1 MKNTK
6 SITTRKVKT
15 LKLIDRLVWLVP
27 LASAALFLLTQPW
40 AELYAECASEAVNMG
55 IAVILIF
62 LLVVA
67 IVSFPVMAVWLA
79 VSKTLKRSAIKKTTF
94 NVLHDFDY
102 YRDQLTGISP
112 TLISMLTDLEI
123 EPKKDIS
130 ALILK
135 YTLMGVVST
144 ENGVVLVKNI
154 DHPDL
159 LPSDRYLL
167 NLIAANQLNT
177 QTAWQ
182 WANMA
187 KAEVLQTN
195 YFRDGR
201 HNKQASG
208 CAASCSIGCLIPI
221 LIIVAAGLFAYSPM
235 YESFESFADSVDKTM
250 SNTEFIRYML
260 ATSDAALTTFVASVM
275 GILTLAA
282 FILPVV
288 AIVYL
293 VVKLVSR
300 QKIIRTPVGD
310 ELTEEIYGMKNFIH
324 DFSNL
329 SEADKEQLILWD
341 DFLIYAVV
349 LEENTSIVGE
359 ICSMKNVSVINFNL

>member
-1 MKNTK
+1 MKHTK

-27 LASAALFLLTQPW
+27 LAFAALFLLTQPW
-40 AELYAECASEAVNMG
+40 AELYAECAREAANMG
-55 IAVILIF
+55 IAVLLFF
-62 LLVVA
+62 LLFVA
-67 IVSFPVMAVWLA
+67 IVSLPVVAIWLA

-94 NVLHDFDY
+94 NVLHDLDY

-112 TLISMLTDLEI
+112 TVISMLTDLAI

-144 ENGVVLVKNI
+144 ENGVVLVKNM

-167 NLIAANQLNT
+167 NAISANQLNA

-187 KAEVLQTN
+187 KAEALQTN
-195 YFRDGR
+195 YFR
-201 HNKQASG
+201 NAQPKING
-208 CAASCSIGCLIPI
+208 CATSCSIGCLIPL
-221 LIIVAAGLFAYSPM
+221 LIVVAVGLFAYSPM
-235 YESFESFADSVDKTM
+235 YASFASFVDSLDETM
-250 SNTEFIRYML
+250 SNAEVIRYML
-260 ATSDAALTTFVASVM
+260 NTSDAALTTFAASIMAV
-275 GILTLAA
+275 LTFAA
-282 FILPVV
+282 FILPIA

-293 VVKLVSR
+293 IVKLVSH
-300 QKIIRTPVGD
+300 QKVTRTPAGD

-329 SEADKEQLILWD
+329 AEADKEQLILWD

-349 LEENTSIVGE
+349 LEENTSIVDE
-359 ICSMKNVSVINFNL
+359 ICGMKNISVINFNL

>member
-1 MKNTK
+1 MKHTK

-27 LASAALFLLTQPW
+27 LAFAALFLLTQPW
-40 AELYAECASEAVNMG
+40 AELYAECAREVANMG
-55 IAVILIF
+55 IAVLLFF
-62 LLVVA
+62 LLFVA
-67 IVSFPVMAVWLA
+67 IVSFPVMAIWLA

-112 TLISMLTDLEI
+112 TVISMLTDLEI

-144 ENGVVLVKNI
+144 ENGVVLVKNM

-167 NLIAANQLNT
+167 NVISANQLNM
-177 QTAWQ
+177 QTAMQ

-187 KAEVLQTN
+187 KAETLQTN
-195 YFRDGR
+195 YFRDTR
-201 HNKQASG
+201 HNKQANG

-221 LIIVAAGLFAYSPM
+221 LIVVAVGLFVYSPM
-235 YESFESFADSVDKTM
+235 YASFASFVDSLDETM
-250 SNTEFIRYML
+250 SNAEFISYML
-260 ATSDAALTTFVASVM
+260 NTSDAALTTFVASIM
-275 GILTLAA
+275 AFLTFAA
-282 FILPVV
+282 FILPGA

-293 VVKLVSR
+293 IVKLVSR
-300 QKIIRTPVGD
+300 QKVTRTPAGD

-349 LEENTSIVGE
+349 LEENTSIVDE
-359 ICSMKNVSVINFNL
+359 ICGMKNISVINFNL